1 MRTELQMAGAVENGR
16 SVTDCKSDGV
26 LAGDYNGVVPQVCGT
41 RLNSSDAEVVMEKQF
56 NLLVE

>member
-1 MRTELQMAGAVENGR
+1 MAGAVENGR
-16 SVTDCKSDGV
+16 SVEATGYDCKSDGV
-26 LAGDYNGVVPQVCGT
+26 LAGHYNGVVPQVCGT